1 MRPRTAPLA
10 LIALFALTLA
20 FSATPV
26 FASEHGGGGGEK
38 VKDGPM
44 YVDFKNIVVPI
55 IKKNGSTGVIALS
68 MMAEVKDEKAKTDV
82 TDRMPKLRDAF
93 IRALYGNLEG
103 NRFVREDGALDI
115 ERIKTRL
122 MKSAQ
127 YVMKDDKEILIKD
140 LLFQNIAQQTY

>member
-1 MRPRTAPLA
+1 MIRTTAPLA
-10 LIALFALTLA
+10 FVALFALSLA
-20 FSATPV
+20 FTATPAL
-26 FASEHGGGGGEK
+26 ASEGGAEK
-38 VKDGPM
+38 PKDAPM
-44 YVDFKNIVVPI
+44 YVDFKNIVVPV

-68 MMAEVKDEKAKTDV
+68 MMAEVKDEKTQATITDN
-82 TDRMPKLRDAF
+82 MPRLRDAF

-115 ERIKTRL
+115 DRIKTRL

-127 YVMKDDKEILIKD
+127 YVMKDKNDVQIKD